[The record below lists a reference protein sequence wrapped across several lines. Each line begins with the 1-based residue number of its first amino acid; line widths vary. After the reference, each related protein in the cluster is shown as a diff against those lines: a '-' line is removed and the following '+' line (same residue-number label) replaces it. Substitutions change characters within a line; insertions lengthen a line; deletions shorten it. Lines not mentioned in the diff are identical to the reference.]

1 MCPSH
6 LIYIKAQCEMVGSLD
21 DGLVNCEW
29 IVILAFK
36 GKQMEYLP
44 IVQVRTNKIFQTTI
58 PLDFKRN
65 SA

>member
-1 MCPSH
+1 
-6 LIYIKAQCEMVGSLD
+6 MVGSLD

-58 PLDFKRN
+58 PPDFKRN